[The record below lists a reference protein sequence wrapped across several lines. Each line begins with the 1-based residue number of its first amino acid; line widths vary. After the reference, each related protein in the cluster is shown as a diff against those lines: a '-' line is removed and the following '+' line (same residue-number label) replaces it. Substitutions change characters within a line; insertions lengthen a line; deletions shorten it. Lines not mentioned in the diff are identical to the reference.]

1 MEHVSAEM
9 NHFFESCEI
18 LLHEMS
24 PQDFSDKE
32 CNLIEHY
39 CLELYVRYGSR
50 GANSGR
56 KVSHRSRRSRPP
68 QHGLVALG
76 IARQPLEDL
85 LHLGSQNVIASLLVP
100 FAAPSQ
106 RYAPVGSENYL

>member
-1 MEHVSAEM
+1 MEHVSPEM

-32 CNLIEHY
+32 CKLIGYY

-50 GANSGR
+50 RANRGDKSATDPGEVDR
-56 KVSHRSRRSRPP
+56 RNMDWSR
-68 QHGLVALG
+68 
-76 IARQPLEDL
+76 
-85 LHLGSQNVIASLLVP
+85 
-100 FAAPSQ
+100 
-106 RYAPVGSENYL
+106 

>member
-1 MEHVSAEM
+1 MEHVSPEM

-50 GANSGR
+50 RANDGEKSATDHGEVDR
-56 KVSHRSRRSRPP
+56 RNMGWSR
-68 QHGLVALG
+68 
-76 IARQPLEDL
+76 
-85 LHLGSQNVIASLLVP
+85 
-100 FAAPSQ
+100 
-106 RYAPVGSENYL
+106 

>member
-1 MEHVSAEM
+1 MEHVSPEM

-32 CNLIEHY
+32 CTLIEHY

-50 GANSGR
+50 RSEAAIINSHTVG
-56 KVSHRSRRSRPP
+56 KS
-68 QHGLVALG
+68 
-76 IARQPLEDL
+76 QPL
-85 LHLGSQNVIASLLVP
+85 IADK
-100 FAAPSQ
+100 
-106 RYAPVGSENYL
+106 

>member
-1 MEHVSAEM
+1 MEHVSPEM

-39 CLELYVRYGSR
+39 CLELYVRYGQSR
-50 GANSGR
+50 SQRWR

-85 LHLGSQNVIASLLVP
+85 LHLGSQNVIAPLLIA
-100 FAAPSQ
+100 FARDQASGT
-106 RYAPVGSENYL
+106 RR

>member
-1 MEHVSAEM
+1 MEHVSPEM

-32 CNLIEHY
+32 CTLIEHY

-50 GANSGR
+50 RSEAAIINSHTVG
-56 KVSHRSRRSRPP
+56 KS
-68 QHGLVALG
+68 
-76 IARQPLEDL
+76 QPLITDK
-85 LHLGSQNVIASLLVP
+85 
-100 FAAPSQ
+100 
-106 RYAPVGSENYL
+106 